1 MTETAS
7 FGFGD
12 RQRAFQDRHVAF
24 FERFERLRE
33 AVNDV
38 FNRTITA
45 DELVDPIVF
54 YLGSRAIDDFLGV
67 LILSANDNAL
77 SATALLRGMYERV
90 VTARYLHDH
99 PQEAEAFLD
108 FDVVQQRRTAQQIR
122 RTFPAAS
129 VPEDEFRQLEER
141 YQGVKDKF
149 LVKCDNCGHPRIGP
163 TWSKLDFVSLAGKTG
178 ELGDLIVPGYYWP
191 TAQAHATLRS
201 VESLLEQRP
210 GEPPALKLEHFAES
224 DQAFKLAHLL
234 LLHVLQVQF
243 DHFRLPM
250 LERAL
255 EVVSGDY
262 LIVYPPKEQGPID
275 A

>member
-1 MTETAS
+1 MTEYTS

-12 RQRAFQDRHVAF
+12 RQRAFQDRHTSF

-54 YLGSRAIDDFLGV
+54 YLGSRAVDDFLGV

-99 PQEAEAFLD
+99 PGETLAF
-108 FDVVQQRRTAQQIR
+108 FEFGVVQQRRTAQQIR
-122 RTFPAAS
+122 RTFPITSA
-129 VPEDEFRQLEER
+129 DEHEFEQLEQR
-141 YQGVKDKF
+141 YQAVKTKF
-149 LVKCDNCGHPRIGP
+149 LVACEKCGHQRVGA
-163 TWSKLDFVSLAGKTG
+163 TWSKLDFVSLASKTG
-178 ELGDLIVPGYYWP
+178 DLGDLIVPGYYWP

-201 VESLLEQRP
+201 VESLLEQRA
-210 GEPPALKLEHFAES
+210 GEPPTLKSKHIDES
-224 DQAFKLAHLL
+224 DRAFQLAYLL
-234 LLHVLQVQF
+234 LIHVLQIQW
-243 DHFRLPM
+243 DHFKLPL
-250 LERAL
+250 LEKAL
-255 EVVSGDY
+255 EIAAGDY
-262 LIVYPPKEQGPID
+262 QIVYPPKDEQPLD